1 MPSILSRITRPIFTA
16 AVKNTRRVFLLL
28 LSVGALWSAGAA
40 ETVAPPTKVLPIPG
54 EVFLVRERTAFLI
67 LPDGGTGTNAIPW
80 VWYAPTLPALPGR
93 EEAWLVRQFLDAG
106 VAVAGIDVGESY
118 GSPDGRA
125 LFTAF
130 HEEMVA
136 KRGLASRPCLWARS
150 RGGLMHY
157 NWAVEHPES
166 VAGIAGV
173 YPVCNLES
181 YPGLAQACGA
191 YGLTE
196 DGLRAALAEHNPVS
210 RLEPLAKAGVPVH
223 HIHGDKD
230 HLVPHGPN
238 SALLAERYRA
248 LGGPMTLRILE
259 GRGHDM
265 WTGWFQDRELVD
277 FAIER
282 ARAGAGQTKSGSR

>member
-1 MPSILSRITRPIFTA
+1 MPRIPSLPARLMLTA
-16 AVKNTRRVFLLL
+16 AVRNARRGLMPLLFA
-28 LSVGALWSAGAA
+28 GALWNAGAGEA
-40 ETVAPPTKVLPIPG
+40 AAPTTPAKSLPVPG

-67 LPDGGTGTNAIPW
+67 LPERNGATNAIPW
-80 VWYAPTLPALPGR
+80 VWYAPTLSRLPGK
-93 EEAWLVRQFLDAG
+93 EETWLLQQFRDAG

-130 HEEMVA
+130 HAEMVG
-136 KRGLASRPCLWARS
+136 KRGLAPRPCLWARS

-157 NWAVEHPES
+157 NWAVEHPGS

-181 YPGLAQACGA
+181 YPGLDKACGA

-196 DGLRAALAEHNPVS
+196 DGLRAALAEHNPVD
-210 RLEPLAKAGVPVH
+210 RLEPLAKAGVPIY
-223 HIHGDKD
+223 HIHGDQD
-230 HLVPHGPN
+230 RVVPHGPN
-238 SALLAERYRA
+238 SALLAERYHA
-248 LGGPMTLRILE
+248 LGGPVTLRLLE

-282 ARAGAGQTKSGSR
+282 ARAGAATSP